1 MSAAQQEGAATPLP
15 TVRQLGETSAS
26 LVRMELEAQE
36 RRDDTDG
43 PFFTAWEAAAAATL
57 SLPATS
63 IEEVMI
69 LAALAR
75 GAVMDLGNRL
85 QLTFGHAAT
94 PESEDAQRLEARIK
108 AALTS
113 IVQALHDLTGTPLAV
128 AGADFDWHC
137 HLVYADREA
146 AVTTGDA

>member
-1 MSAAQQEGAATPLP
+1 MSGLQQGGAATPFP
-15 TVRQLGETSAS
+15 TVRQLGETSAGFA
-26 LVRMELEAQE
+26 RMELDAQE

-75 GAVMDLGNRL
+75 GAVTDLSSQL
-85 QLTFGHAAT
+85 QFDCGGCLIA
-94 PESEDAQRLEARIK
+94 PSESAQRLEERIK